1 MYGMWQSCEGQ
12 KCQRSTWMTLK
23 SWGNCIEE
31 MTFDPTLKLW
41 IVICTFPRK
50 KDAFLNLLL
59 TLIDCASSWLLA
71 LTMDA
76 KLYSDKEEEEIRGIL
91 LKMSHFI
98 EESDRMEKEKE
109 KKEKYLLNIISSY
122 RKNNIFLQKSY
133 LGSQLKINNNLG
145 AWIRRHIPTL
155 DLLVILKECD
165 NRIIIKRC
173 HPRVKL
179 LQ

>member
-1 MYGMWQSCEGQ
+1 
-12 KCQRSTWMTLK
+12 
-23 SWGNCIEE
+23 
-31 MTFDPTLKLW
+31 
-41 IVICTFPRK
+41 
-50 KDAFLNLLL
+50 
-59 TLIDCASSWLLA
+59 
-71 LTMDA
+71 MDA

-145 AWIRRHIPTL
+145 A
-155 DLLVILKECD
+155 
-165 NRIIIKRC
+165 
-173 HPRVKL
+173 
-179 LQ
+179 